1 MKNTEKELI
10 NRIST
15 SELDRRWDAVRQMM
29 NANGIDYLI
38 VRNDE
43 DYLGGNIKWFC
54 DTWAQ
59 NGYPLMA
66 VFPVDDEITLI
77 AHGPDM
83 EDDPSPKNQNYGI
96 KARLTAPHL
105 PSLNYSAGYEAELA
119 MGILKKKKGALIGLV
134 GKSFIPV
141 SFIEHLQKHLPDL
154 KFVDVTELIDEI
166 KVIKSPEE
174 IAHIRVTA
182 GLHDLVI
189 EHIRKIIKPGIKA
202 YEVYAEARYAATVNG
217 SEQGIVMVGSGP
229 SGSPIPFMGLSSQ
242 NRVLKEGDQLSVLIE
257 INGPSGFYAEIGR
270 VFSIGEPSQE
280 LQDAFETSLEAQK
293 IVLEMMRPGVSPKD
307 LLDAS
312 NNFLEKHG
320 YFPEKRLFAHGQ
332 GYDLVERP
340 AIRADDP
347 MLLKA
352 GMNIAVH
359 PCASNK
365 SVWAVVC
372 DNYIVTEGGVSEC
385 LHKTP
390 KEVIVV

>member
-1 MKNTEKELI
+1 M
-10 NRIST
+10 
-15 SELDRRWDAVRQMM
+15 
-29 NANGIDYLI
+29 
-38 VRNDE
+38 
-43 DYLGGNIKWFC
+43 
-54 DTWAQ
+54 
-59 NGYPLMA
+59 
-66 VFPVDDEITLI
+66 
-77 AHGPDM
+77 
-83 EDDPSPKNQNYGI
+83 
-96 KARLTAPHL
+96 
-105 PSLNYSAGYEAELA
+105 
-119 MGILKKKKGALIGLV
+119 
-134 GKSFIPV
+134 
-141 SFIEHLQKHLPDL
+141 
-154 KFVDVTELIDEI
+154 
-166 KVIKSPEE
+166 
-174 IAHIRVTA
+174 
-182 GLHDLVI
+182 
-189 EHIRKIIKPGIKA
+189 
-202 YEVYAEARYAATVNG
+202 
-217 SEQGIVMVGSGP
+217 
-229 SGSPIPFMGLSSQ
+229 
-242 NRVLKEGDQLSVLIE
+242 
-257 INGPSGFYAEIGR
+257 
-270 VFSIGEPSQE
+270 
-280 LQDAFETSLEAQK
+280 EAQK